1 MDLVKVEPGSCTERY
16 LTSSDDEIE
25 LVGKVGEGT
34 GVEEEQDPIAITF
47 PSVKSENEVS
57 L

>member
-1 MDLVKVEPGSCTERY
+1 LGSAKVEPDVCTERY

-47 PSVKSENEVS
+47 TSVKSENEVS